1 MIRFKKLTNNKK
13 IVYGFFGSKGGVS
26 KGIYKS
32 LNCGIGSKDKKNNI
46 KKNIKIVLNKIKSKS
61 KKVYLPKQVH
71 SNKFHFIQKTTNR
84 KRVECDAIITKQTNT
99 PIGVLTADCIPIILY
114 DPKIEMISAIHAGW
128 RGAFS
133 GIVKNVVNFFVKKG
147 SKKKNIEI
155 IAGPC
160 ISQKNYEVKEDFIKK
175 FLIKDRKNKVFF
187 KYKKN
192 KVFF

>member
-147 SKKKNIEI
+147 SKKKILRLLLVHV
-155 IAGPC
+155 
-160 ISQKNYEVKEDFIKK
+160 YLKK
-175 FLIKDRKNKVFF
+175 TMKL
-187 KYKKN
+187 KKTL
-192 KVFF
+192 